1 MRILDFKHGDKIRR
15 QSWPKGSFILIT
27 ATAYERF
34 AFELWGGALWVNR
47 NVGLHADEI
56 FADDWVKLD

>member
-27 ATAYERF
+27 TTAYERF
-34 AFELWGGALWVNR
+34 AFELWGCFIGKSKCWITR
-47 NVGLHADEI
+47 R
-56 FADDWVKLD
+56 

>member
-27 ATAYERF
+27 TTAYERF
-34 AFELWGGALWVNR
+34 GFELWGGALLVIEMLAYTQMKSLR
-47 NVGLHADEI
+47 TIG
-56 FADDWVKLD
+56 